1 LQKGLVPQGENPVYD
16 LFVSYHWRDRDAV
29 EMVARELRGRGLK
42 VFLDRWYLVPGQSWV
57 AALEKVLGECAAAA
71 IFLGPFGMGR
81 WQQREM
87 ERALDRQTQDG
98 RFPVIPILL
107 AGSDPALGFLG
118 LNTWVDLRQ
127 GSTPDMIEVLVR
139 AARGQPPGDDLQQ
152 RVANALAT
160 ICPYRGLSPFREEDE
175 PFFCGR
181 ESFTKKLVETVA
193 QRNLIAVV
201 GASGSGKSS
210 VVRAGLVPALRR
222 GHDQLV
228 WDIVTMLPQDRPFH
242 NLAACFLPLLS
253 PDLSEVE
260 RLIEIDKLAAWLA
273 EGKNHLRDAVR
284 RTLEKEPGTDR
295 LLLVVDQW
303 EELYTLCRDDG
314 VRQRFMQEV
323 LDASAN
329 GKLTVVL
336 TLRGDFY
343 GRALSDRMLSDRL
356 QDGVVNIGPMEPD
369 ELLRAIVEPAKK
381 VGLRFEEGL
390 DERILDEVRKQ
401 PGSLPLL
408 EFLLTE
414 LWAKREAG
422 MLLHEAYDAIGG
434 VRKAIAERAERT
446 FGALAAAEQEEAR
459 WALLQLVQPGEN
471 AEDTRRRASLEQ
483 LTPAARGVIAKLATE
498 RLLVT
503 TRDPTGREVVEVGHE
518 ALIREWGRLRRWVDE
533 NRELLRISR
542 RLEQEAEDWKE
553 SDGSVDLLLQA
564 GRRLSEAEDA
574 IKRNPQAF
582 GPQVR
587 EFVEASQQYQQRV
600 SEQRHRQKLRRSYI
614 FGAAAMAVLGA
625 VLVVG
630 LSYYNY
636 WAETRTWAHAV
647 HTASGKIHPLSQ
659 DSALVGRP
667 VEGMQGVKH
676 HVPLELR
683 RVSRVHLSISR
694 RGDVMDWRSTY
705 GTTVNAG
712 WLPYGSSTRLEPGDI
727 VVLAGLELLQYRP
740 IQWRF
745 WHVIPHILGRLEFS
759 DEVPLEGWAA
769 LVDGARR
776 RVQPLVRDEH
786 YVILRDGG
794 IELSEKPTEDAV
806 LIIRRRTLRE
816 RSQLAMRPLEATDQ
830 ILDSAGE
837 LDELPVQSRYHAF
850 IHGTKANEKPVCPI
864 TTEMTFLTLEALP
877 AATER
882 ISGWIKE
889 HDYHLRQIV
898 LPANSETAWITR
910 NGSSHLIG
918 EISFFTEK
926 GWFQVVP
933 TQTATLE
940 DIEELNR
947 KCVKDLP

>member
-1 LQKGLVPQGENPVYD
+1 VYD
-16 LFVSYHWRDRDAV
+16 LFVSYHWRDREAV
-29 EMVARELRGRGLK
+29 EMVARELRDRGLK
-42 VFLDRWYLVPGQSWV
+42 IFLDRWYLVPGQSWI
-57 AALEKVLGECAAAA
+57 AALEKVLGECTAAAV
-71 IFLGPFGMGR
+71 FLGPFGMGR

-87 ERALDRQTQDG
+87 ERALDRQAQDG

-139 AARGQPPGDDLQQ
+139 AARGQPPGDDLQE
-152 RVANALAT
+152 RVTNALAT

-181 ESFTKKLVETVA
+181 ESFTHKLVETVA

-222 GHDQLV
+222 GQDQLV

-242 NLAACFLPLLS
+242 NLAACFLPLLT

-273 EGKNHLRDAVR
+273 EGQNHLRDTVQ

-303 EELYTLCRDDG
+303 EELYTLCRDEG

-323 LDASAN
+323 LDASMN
-329 GKLTVVL
+329 GRLTIVL

-356 QDGVVNIGPMEPD
+356 QDGVVNIGPMEPE
-369 ELLRAIVEPAKK
+369 ELQRAIVEPAKK

-414 LWAKREAG
+414 LWAKRASG

-434 VRKAIAERAERT
+434 VRKAIAERAERA
-446 FGALAAAEQEEAR
+446 FGTLAAAEQEEAR

-503 TRDPTGREVVEVGHE
+503 ARDLTGREVVEVGHE
-518 ALIREWGRLRRWVDE
+518 ALIREWGRLRGWVDE
-533 NRELLRISR
+533 SREVLRTSR

-553 SDGSVDLLLQA
+553 SGSAVDLLLPE
-564 GRRLSEAEDA
+564 GRRLTEAEDA

-587 EFVEASQQYQQRV
+587 EFVEASQRYQRV
-600 SEQRHRQKLRRSYI
+600 SNKRQRQKRRRSYVI
-614 FGAAAMAVLGA
+614 GGAAMAVLVTA
-625 VLVVG
+625 

-636 WAETRTWAHAV
+636 WTETRAWAHAV
-647 HTASGKIHPLSQ
+647 HVSSGKIHPLSQ
-659 DSALVGRP
+659 DNALVGRHTD
-667 VEGMQGVKH
+667 GMQGVKH
-676 HVPLELR
+676 HVQLEPR

-694 RGDVMDWRSTY
+694 GGDVADQRSVY
-705 GTTVNAG
+705 GTTVNAK
-712 WLPYGSSTRLEPGDI
+712 WLPYGVSTRLEPDDI
-727 VVLAGLELLQYRP
+727 VVLSGLELLRYRP
-740 IQWRF
+740 IQWHS
-745 WHVIPHILGRLEFS
+745 WDVVSHVLGQTNFH
-759 DEVPLEGWAA
+759 DEKPLPGWAV

-776 RVQPLVRDEH
+776 HVQPLVGDIH
-786 YVILRDGG
+786 YVTLRDGRV
-794 IELSEKPTEDAV
+794 ELSEQPTENAV
-806 LIIRRRTLRE
+806 LAVRRRVVRDRTR
-816 RSQLAMRPLEATDQ
+816 LALRPLQAIDQ
-830 ILDSAGE
+830 VWDSTGRTQKW
-837 LDELPVQSRYHAF
+837 LPLSDYVAF
-850 IHGTKANEKPVCPI
+850 IHGARANEKYTCPVE
-864 TTEMTFLTLEALP
+864 TEMTLLTLEPLP
-877 AATER
+877 AAKDR
-882 ISGWIKE
+882 IKGWIKE
-889 HDYHLRQIV
+889 HDYHLRQIA
-898 LPANSETAWITR
+898 LPANSETAWTAQD
-910 NGSSHLIG
+910 GGSHLIG
-918 EISFFTEK
+918 EMTFLAGSD
-926 GWFQVVP
+926 WFQVVP
-933 TQTATLE
+933 TQMAKLE
-940 DIEELNR
+940 QIEEMTSR
-947 KCVKDLP
+947 CMQEISRRR